1 MMTQHTSRRNSS
13 STQNRGFTLVEL
25 IVSIGLFTIVVTIAM
40 SAYLS
45 LISLDRKA
53 RATNDLVS
61 NLSFVMESMSR
72 NIRTGTSY
80 ACGGYGSGPNCW
92 GGGGSSAFYFVDETP
107 QSVTYRRTVS
117 NGIGGV
123 GICTGT
129 TVCNDST
136 ATPLTDPRINITNL
150 TFYTDGVGNDPLN
163 QLKQPRVLFTVTGT
177 ITPDPKSSPITFTI
191 EGGATERL
199 IEL

>member
-1 MMTQHTSRRNSS
+1 MMIPRMSRITRSS
-13 STQNRGFTLVEL
+13 AKTRGFTLVEL

-40 SAYLS
+40 SAYLA

-72 NIRTGTSY
+72 NIRTGTVY

-92 GGGGSSAFYFVDETP
+92 GGGGSSVFYFVDETP
-107 QSVTYRRTVS
+107 QSVTYRRTVL

-123 GICTGT
+123 GVCTGT
-129 TVCNDST
+129 TVCNDSN

-150 TFYTDGVGNDPLN
+150 TFYTDGVGTSAPYAT
-163 QLKQPRVLFTVTGT
+163 KQPRVLFTVTGT
-177 ITPDPKSSPITFTI
+177 ITPDPTSLPITFTI
-191 EGGATERL
+191 EGGSTERL